1 MKNGECIKFSLQ
13 ATLSEIFKGLKPEGG
28 KFYKNIYYVFINNPV
43 WKYIREAKCCRG
55 RKSIGVNFILGSF
68 NLHLWDEISK

>member
-1 MKNGECIKFSLQ
+1 MSEKKYKLRNGEWIKFSLQ

-43 WKYIREAKCCRG
+43 WKYIREA
-55 RKSIGVNFILGSF
+55 SVVGVA
-68 NLHLWDEISK
+68 NL

>member
-1 MKNGECIKFSLQ
+1 MSEKKFKLGNGEWIKFSLQ

-43 WKYIREAKCCRG
+43 WKYMREV
-55 RKSIGVNFILGSF
+55 SVIGVA
-68 NLHLWDEISK
+68 NL